1 VTYTKP
7 SVQDLGSIAEHTYY
21 AGRSG
26 NIKGGGIPQH
36 SDKFCEWSGGSDP
49 NLCPVGVPITE
60 RPEGEQGNG
69 GGGSGGGRG
78 GGKK

>member
-1 VTYTKP
+1 MTYTKP